1 MSNFVLS
8 VYSIW
13 LHTVYVILT
22 LSILILLFFSFKEH
36 KVYLPWSKKQPWIIQ
51 KYLYFHFNIWGAY
64 VLIWLKN
71 IIRNEIFVVQYDCK
85 WDFAWLLLAIE
96 CQRYFH
102 WFNEP
107 LLPFKSRMNIK
118 VFLLIFRWTWC
129 FSLQLMQTLYR
140 FHNHSLLDSNAK
152 RKN

>member
-22 LSILILLFFSFKEH
+22 LSILILLFFSSKEH

-107 LLPFKSRMNIK
+107 ASFQISNECKSFSSYLQVNMMLLTSTYANI
-118 VFLLIFRWTWC
+118 
-129 FSLQLMQTLYR
+129 S
-140 FHNHSLLDSNAK
+140 
-152 RKN
+152 